1 MKLWCVLFIMIG
13 FNLPHTV
20 AGESTPEQA
29 LLEDMQ
35 EDGYIEIED
44 AVASFEDHQQMEV
57 KLPRLPFH
65 ATIALGKASPDT
77 LTLQWF
83 DAVNHAH
90 IRVTIGSR
98 LTLNKSHAVA
108 VTLKNGVNKAFYRED
123 LPHHTLSFLSNGLT
137 YDIYTS
143 EPAVTNQREMVEFAN
158 SFN

>member
-1 MKLWCVLFIMIG
+1 MKSWYVLFILLG
-13 FNLPHTV
+13 FIHPHTI
-20 AGESTPEQA
+20 AGKSMPEQV

-35 EDGYIEIED
+35 EDGYIGIED
-44 AVASFEDHQQMEV
+44 AVAAFEDQQQMEV
-57 KLPRLPFH
+57 KLPRPPFH

-83 DAVNHAH
+83 DTVNHAH

-98 LTLNKSHAVA
+98 PSLNKSHAVV
-108 VTLKNGVNKAFYRED
+108 VTLKDGVKVFYRVD
-123 LPHHTLSFLSNGLT
+123 PPHHTLSFISGGLT

-143 EPAVTNQREMVEFAN
+143 EPVLANQREMVEFAN

>member
-1 MKLWCVLFIMIG
+1 MKSWCVLFILLG

-29 LLEDMQ
+29 LLEDMR

-44 AVASFEDHQQMEV
+44 AVAAFEDQQQMEV

-83 DAVNHAH
+83 NTVNHAH
-90 IRVTIGSR
+90 IRVTIESR
-98 LTLNKSHAVA
+98 PSVNKSHAAA
-108 VTLKNGVNKAFYRED
+108 VTLKNGVKAFYRED
-123 LPHHTLSFLSNGLT
+123 PPHHTLSFISGGLT

-143 EPAVTNQREMVEFAN
+143 EPVVANQWEMVEFAN

>member
-1 MKLWCVLFIMIG
+1 ML
-13 FNLPHTV
+13 
-20 AGESTPEQA
+20 EQA
-29 LLEDMQ
+29 LLEDMR

-44 AVASFEDHQQMEV
+44 AIAAFEDHQQMEV
-57 KLPRLPFH
+57 KLPRPPFH

-83 DAVNHAH
+83 NTVNHAH

-98 LTLNKSHAVA
+98 PSLNKSHAVA
-108 VTLKNGVNKAFYRED
+108 VTLKNGVKAFYRED
-123 LPHHTLSFLSNGLT
+123 LPHHTLSFISDGLT

-143 EPAVTNQREMVEFAN
+143 EPVVTNQREMVEFAN

>member
-1 MKLWCVLFIMIG
+1 MKSWCVLVILLGFI
-13 FNLPHTV
+13 LPHTV

-29 LLEDMQ
+29 LLEDMR

-44 AVASFEDHQQMEV
+44 AVAVFENHQQMEV

-77 LTLQWF
+77 LTLEWF
-83 DAVNHAH
+83 DTVNHAH

-98 LTLNKSHAVA
+98 PAVSHAIA
-108 VTLKNGVNKAFYRED
+108 VTLKNGVKAFYRED
-123 LPHHTLSFLSNGLT
+123 PPHHSLSFISGGLT

-143 EPAVTNQREMVEFAN
+143 EPVVTNQRQMVEFAN

>member
-1 MKLWCVLFIMIG
+1 MKSWCVLFILIG

-29 LLEDMQ
+29 LLEGMR

-44 AVASFEDHQQMEV
+44 AVASFEEHQQMEV
-57 KLPRLPFH
+57 KLPRPPFH

-77 LTLQWF
+77 LTLEWF
-83 DAVNHAH
+83 DTINHAH

-98 LTLNKSHAVA
+98 PSLNKSHAVA
-108 VTLKNGVNKAFYRED
+108 VTLKNGVKAFYRED
-123 LPHHTLSFLSNGLT
+123 PPHHTLSFISGGLT

-143 EPAVTNQREMVEFAN
+143 EPVVTNQREMVEFAN

>member
-1 MKLWCVLFIMIG
+1 MKSWCVLFILIG

-20 AGESTPEQA
+20 AGESMPEQA
-29 LLEDMQ
+29 LLEDMR

-83 DAVNHAH
+83 DTVNHAH

-98 LTLNKSHAVA
+98 TAVNKTHAVA
-108 VTLKNGVNKAFYRED
+108 ETLKNGVKAFYRED
-123 LPHHTLSFLSNGLT
+123 LPHHTLSFLSDGLT

-143 EPAVTNQREMVEFAN
+143 EPVVTNQREMVEFAN

>member
-1 MKLWCVLFIMIG
+1 M
-13 FNLPHTV
+13 PD
-20 AGESTPEQA
+20 QA
-29 LLEDMQ
+29 LLEDMR

-44 AVASFEDHQQMEV
+44 AVASFVDHQQMEV
-57 KLPRLPFH
+57 KLPRLPFQ

-83 DAVNHAH
+83 DTVNHAH
-90 IRVTIGSR
+90 IRVTIGRRPPVSQ
-98 LTLNKSHAVA
+98 AIA
-108 VTLKNGVNKAFYRED
+108 VTLKNGVKAFYRED
-123 LPHHTLSFLSNGLT
+123 PPHHTLSFISDGLT